1 MDTFSMV
8 LSVLSVVTKIIVIIL
23 SVIQI
28 ADSIKLRKSLKK
40 EDK

>member
-1 MDTFSMV
+1 MDTFSLV
-8 LSVLSVVTKIIVIIL
+8 LSILSVVTNIIVIVL

-40 EDK
+40 DNK

>member
-8 LSVLSVVTKIIVIIL
+8 LSVLSVVTNIIVIIL